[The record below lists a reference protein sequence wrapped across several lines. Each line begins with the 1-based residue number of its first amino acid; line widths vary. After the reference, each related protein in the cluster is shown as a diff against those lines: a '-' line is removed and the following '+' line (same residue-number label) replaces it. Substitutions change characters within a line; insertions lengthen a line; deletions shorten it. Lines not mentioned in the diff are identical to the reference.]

1 MSNSTDFHQST
12 HQPTALLR
20 RMFIVAA
27 TLILCSCA
35 GPGSKR
41 PAAIV
46 KSDSSG
52 FSISEAAGVGP
63 WIRSDFAKTNRALEE
78 GEVDRGIELLTQ
90 IAESS
95 PELAAVHI
103 NLGIAYQRV
112 DDFEHAEAS
121 LLEALA
127 LNSRHPVA
135 HNELGIV
142 YRRTGRFDESRK
154 SYEAALEL
162 QPSFHFARKNL
173 AILCDLFVS
182 DVQCAL
188 KHYELYRAAV
198 PDDKNVEIW
207 IADLLNRNGQ

>member
-1 MSNSTDFHQST
+1 MSSSTDFQ
-12 HQPTALLR
+12 QFIAVLR
-20 RMFIVAA
+20 RISIVAA

-46 KSDSSG
+46 TSDSSG
-52 FSISEAAGVGP
+52 FSISEAAGVGA
-63 WIRSDFAKTNRALEE
+63 WIRSDFAKANRALEE
-78 GEVDRGIELLTQ
+78 GEVERGIELLGE

-95 PELAAVHI
+95 PELSAVHI
-103 NLGIAYQRV
+103 NLGIAYQRTE
-112 DDFEHAEAS
+112 DFEHAEAS
-121 LLEALA
+121 LLEALDV
-127 LNSRHPVA
+127 NPRHPVA

-142 YRRTGRFDESRK
+142 YRRTGRFEEARK

-173 AILCDLFVS
+173 AILCDLFIS
-182 DVQCAL
+182 DVECAL

-198 PDDKNVEIW
+198 PADKNVEIW
-207 IADLLNRNGQ
+207 IADLHNRNGQ

>member
-1 MSNSTDFHQST
+1 MPNSTDFHQPA
-12 HQPTALLR
+12 HQPTSLLR
-20 RMFIVAA
+20 RMFVVAA

-46 KSDSSG
+46 TSDSSG

-63 WIRSDFAKTNRALEE
+63 WIRSDFAKANRALEE

-90 IAESS
+90 IVESS

-121 LLEALA
+121 LLEAISV
-127 LNSRHPVA
+127 NPRHPVA

-142 YRRTGRFDESRK
+142 YRRTGRFVESRK

-207 IADLLNRNGQ
+207 IADLRNRHGQ